1 MAERLES
8 HRAFSVGRC
17 SGSAVTTDFA
27 GHPLPRYA
35 SRMDDA
41 VARCRSAVRDHP
53 EDGPGER
60 RALRPARGDHRWRA
74 MPVLRRRGGGNA
86 GGNPQPDREQHP
98 ARRPGSPLGA
108 QFGDVDHRGA
118 GHLGCSSVAR
128 ATRIRGSR
136 GEEASSILAKT
147 DARLLFAAD
156 GFLGTDY
163 TGALRAVAPGLR
175 ALERPVRLPLPG
187 ESTSPSWEQFLSRGA
202 DVPATH
208 AEGSI
213 DAGASGDVSDVIF
226 TSGTTGMPKGVMLR
240 HGASLHGYQIFRD
253 RFGLAE
259 GRQVHHSDA
268 VLPLLRLQG
277 RVDDQSHVRG
287 CRVPAR
293 RLRRR
298 YGCSS

>member
-1 MAERLES
+1 M
-8 HRAFSVGRC
+8 
-17 SGSAVTTDFA
+17 
-27 GHPLPRYA
+27 
-35 SRMDDA
+35 
-41 VARCRSAVRDHP
+41 
-53 EDGPGER
+53 
-60 RALRPARGDHRWRA
+60 
-74 MPVLRRRGGGNA
+74 
-86 GGNPQPDREQHP
+86 
-98 ARRPGSPLGA
+98 
-108 QFGDVDHRGA
+108 
-118 GHLGCSSVAR
+118 AR

-202 DVPATH
+202 GVPATH

-259 GRQVHHSDA
+259 GDRYIVPTPFFHCFGYKAGWMISLMSGAVAFPLPVFNVDRVLKLIQRERVTHMPGPPTMFSALLDHPRRSQFDLSSLSHAIVGAASIPATLVRRMREELKIGSILAAYGLTENHALVSLTAPDDPPEVVANTVGRPLPGIAVRTVDESATTSLLDSRASSSSTVHFK
-268 VLPLLRLQG
+268 
-277 RVDDQSHVRG
+277 
-287 CRVPAR
+287 
-293 RLRRR
+293 
-298 YGCSS
+298 